1 MIINSD
7 TLSASQLVVIINY
20 DLSDARRKKLP
31 TSLML
36 LDSSQPID
44 KFKET
49 IPDAPPFVEAA
60 YGLDTKHFTVQ
71 PQVYSIAIFSR
82 MEDPETEF
90 IALRGY
96 LSSRKL

>member
-44 KFKET
+44 KIKET
-49 IPDAPPFVEAA
+49 IPDAPPFFQ
-60 YGLDTKHFTVQ
+60 TH
-71 PQVYSIAIFSR
+71 
-82 MEDPETEF
+82 
-90 IALRGY
+90 
-96 LSSRKL
+96 KLLFY